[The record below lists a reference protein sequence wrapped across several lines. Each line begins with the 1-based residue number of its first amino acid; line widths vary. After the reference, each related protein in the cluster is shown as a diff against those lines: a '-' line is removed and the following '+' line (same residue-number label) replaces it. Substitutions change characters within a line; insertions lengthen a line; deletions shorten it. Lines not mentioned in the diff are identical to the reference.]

1 MLGEDIFLCTEDS
14 VIHCANFQLNSSA
27 HKESNS
33 LPKTLLYSL
42 QLLVSKKGFLRIFFG
57 VGKSITGLVTP
68 NVASAALSAMHY
80 CYPKDVDWAKKKGG
94 KEAEA
99 ARKSKRCVTRH
110 TVNWEI
116 NEKREE
122 SWK

>member
-80 CYPKDVDWAKKKGG
+80 YYPKDVDWAKKGVERRLRPREKVKDVSPDTPLTG
-94 KEAEA
+94 K
-99 ARKSKRCVTRH
+99 
-110 TVNWEI
+110 
-116 NEKREE
+116 
-122 SWK
+122 